1 MANAP
6 KGKKVAHPSKSKSP
20 KTNEARPKDPLDE
33 LSAGT
38 RKALEERYSP
48 EEMKKYLNAMKKNK

>member
-1 MANAP
+1 MTSAP
-6 KGKKVAHPSKSKSP
+6 KGKPSAKPSKPKST
-20 KTNEARPKDPLDE
+20 KTDEARPKDPLDE

-48 EEMKKYLNAMKKNK
+48 EELKKYLNTLKKKK